1 MFQTSW
7 TTTTLWWVRCPILVR
22 HGKKKSF
29 RAHQW
34 GKSVSPIFNKVF
46 GKTQCY
52 HPPLNATQEMMVT
65 PAWLHS
71 KLECVV
77 LPSPLAWTDSWCLVV
92 SDFQNWCILNV
103 FRYKKRSVSLFLPLI
118 QSKALI
124 RNKWSRPMFFL
135 NLLLLFLKS
144 MQMNKVSVEDCQ
156 LYFLSEFRTK
166 DRTDTVWD
174 FVSSTDS
181 VSISCN

>member
-1 MFQTSW
+1 MLPSSTECHSGDDVQ
-7 TTTTLWWVRCPILVR
+7 
-22 HGKKKSF
+22 G
-29 RAHQW
+29 
-34 GKSVSPIFNKVF
+34 
-46 GKTQCY
+46 
-52 HPPLNATQEMMVT
+52 MMAT
-65 PAWLHS
+65 PAWLRS

-77 LPSPLAWTDSWCLVV
+77 LPLPLAWTDSWCLVV

-103 FRYKKRSVSLFLPLI
+103 FRYFFTKSRVCHCSCLSFSPKHWFTTNDRDQCLFF
-118 QSKALI
+118 
-124 RNKWSRPMFFL
+124 R
-135 NLLLLFLKS
+135 LLRLFLKS

-156 LYFLSEFRTK
+156 LYFLSELRTK